1 MENKF
6 YKTALA
12 LMLKDYEKG
21 KLKMTLKDAEELY
34 GVFNIITIIKNKKIE
49 FKEEV

>member
-1 MENKF
+1 MEDKF

-12 LMLKDYEKG
+12 LMLKDYENG
-21 KLKMTLKDAEELY
+21 KLKLSLKDAEELY
-34 GVFNIITIIKNKKIE
+34 GVFNIVTTIKNKRIE